1 MIDLDI
7 KDKCFVCL
15 CPELQTEKL
24 VYRTCAGKTDVH
36 IHIFCQNEEKCKE
49 MQEARNEQTGTMSF
63 LRWY

>member
-7 KDKCFVCL
+7 KDKCFVCP

-36 IHIFCQNEEKCKE
+36 IHIFCQNEGKCKE
-49 MQEARNEQTGTMSF
+49 IREVRNGSNGD
-63 LRWY
+63 